1 MITVAVLRGGP
12 SDEHE
17 VSLKTGA
24 NVLSHLQRD
33 PYRPI
38 DVFIDR
44 QGVWHVRGVPITPE
58 RALSATDVVFNA
70 MHAQYGE
77 DGTVQ
82 RLLDRLGVAY
92 TGSGALASALAMN
105 KALTKDLLAVRG
117 VRMARSTTIVVSPSL
132 ERDIIE
138 VFRTFPQPSVVK
150 PSSSGSSVGVSI
162 ARSFNEFVAAVK
174 KAFQHSSQVLVE
186 EFIKG
191 KDATVGVI
199 DRLRGQKH
207 YGLPPVEI
215 VPPTTC
221 TFFDYTAK
229 YGGESI
235 EQCPGNFTRHETD
248 ELVRVARLAHEV
260 LGLRHYSRSD
270 FMVTPQGEVYFLETN
285 TLPGLTHESLLPKSL
300 AAVGITVPQ
309 FIDHV
314 IDLARS

>member
-24 NVLSHLQRD
+24 NVLKHLNRE
-33 PYRPI
+33 PYRAI
-38 DVFIDR
+38 DVYIDR
-44 QGVWHVRGVPITPE
+44 QGVWHMRGVPLAPE
-58 RALSATDVVFNA
+58 RALGAVDVVFNA

-105 KALTKDLLAVRG
+105 KALTKDMLQKHG
-117 VRMARSTTIVVSPSL
+117 IRMARSVTLSVSPDL
-132 ERDIIE
+132 ERQIAE
-138 VFRTFPQPSVVK
+138 TFRTFPQPSVIK
-150 PSSSGSSVGVSI
+150 PVSSGSSVGVTI
-162 ARSFNEFVAAVK
+162 ARSFQEFATGIK
-174 KAFQHSSQVLVE
+174 NAFQHAAQVLVE
-186 EFIKG
+186 QFIPG
-191 KDATVGVI
+191 KEATVGVVE
-199 DRLRGQKH
+199 RMRGQKQ

-215 VPPTTC
+215 VPPAAC

-235 EQCPGNFTRHETD
+235 ERCPGNFSRTETD
-248 ELVRVARLAHEV
+248 ELIRVARLAHEA

-270 FMVTPQGEVYFLETN
+270 FMVGPRGEVYFLETN
-285 TLPGLTHESLLPKSL
+285 TLPGLTDESLLPKSL
-300 AAVGITVPQ
+300 AAVGVTMPQ
-309 FIDHV
+309 FLDHV
-314 IDLARS
+314 IDLART